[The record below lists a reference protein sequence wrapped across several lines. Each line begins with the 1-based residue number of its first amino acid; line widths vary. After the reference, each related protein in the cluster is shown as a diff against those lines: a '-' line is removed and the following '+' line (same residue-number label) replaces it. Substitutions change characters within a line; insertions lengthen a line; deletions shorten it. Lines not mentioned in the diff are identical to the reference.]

1 MESEKA
7 ELQTGQYLDTL
18 EERVDELVRVCE
30 RLAMENQS
38 LRVQCDSLIVER
50 DELQE
55 QYAQARRRVDAMVAR
70 LRGLESSS

>member
-1 MESEKA
+1 MESEKT
-7 ELQTGQYLDTL
+7 ELQTGYYLDTL

-30 RLAMENQS
+30 QLAMENQS